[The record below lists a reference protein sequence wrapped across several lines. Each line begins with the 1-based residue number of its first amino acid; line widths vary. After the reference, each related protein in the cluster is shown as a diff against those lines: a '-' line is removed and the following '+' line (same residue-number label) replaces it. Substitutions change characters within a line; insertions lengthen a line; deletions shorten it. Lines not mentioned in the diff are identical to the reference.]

1 MPVNHEQVEVAAAWA
16 RVRQNLRMSA
26 GQRLFDRWLKPM
38 ELVADDD
45 AGVVRLALPSAF
57 MTDWVRNHYAERLTH
72 EFRAHLPQLR
82 EVVVETASTLA
93 ARVVPAAPVADA
105 VDAGT
110 DMDAA
115 VPVAPSMS
123 TPAIVT
129 RTAAERPVFDARYRF
144 DRFVVSAS
152 NRVAFNAAKALA
164 EPGVPRFSPLYLHS
178 GTGLGKTHLMHAIGH
193 AFLAADPSAG
203 AVYLPAERFMFEF
216 VAAVRARDTHAF
228 KARLRGLDLLMI
240 DDLQFVAG
248 KDATQEE
255 CLHTINAFMDAGKRV
270 VIACDR
276 SPGLL
281 EGIDPRLVSRLGAGL
296 VADIKLPETDLR
308 QAILAAKLAEVPG
321 MAVPD
326 EVLELLAGRIRGS
339 VRELEGAFNR
349 LVAYAS
355 LTGDTIDMAF
365 AHATLGEMLA
375 GPARRV
381 TIDDIQRAVSA
392 HFEVKQLD
400 LVSARR
406 AQAIARPRQVAM
418 YLAKRLTTR
427 SLPEIGRKFGNRDH
441 STVIHAVRRIEEL
454 RGTDREIDAAVRTL
468 LRSLEG

>member
-1 MPVNHEQVEVAAAWA
+1 MTMPVDHGQVEVAAAWA
-16 RVRQNLRMSA
+16 RVRQNLRASA

-38 ELVADDD
+38 ELVAPDGD
-45 AGVVRLALPSAF
+45 GVVRLTLPSAF

-72 EFRAHLPQLR
+72 EFRAQLPQVR
-82 EVVVETASTLA
+82 DVVVETATALQ
-93 ARVVPAAPVADA
+93 ARIVPPAPMVDSMPALVAAAPIAA
-105 VDAGT
+105 P
-110 DMDAA
+110 A
-115 VPVAPSMS
+115 VPQRAP
-123 TPAIVT
+123 
-129 RTAAERPVFDARYRF
+129 AERPAFDPRYRF

-152 NRVAFNAAKALA
+152 NRVAFNAAKAVA
-164 EPGVPRFSPLYLHS
+164 EPGVPRFSPLFLHS

-193 AFLAADPSAG
+193 AFLEADPAAS

-216 VAAVRARDTHAF
+216 VAAMRARDTHGF
-228 KARLRGLDLLMI
+228 KAKLRGVDLLMI

-276 SPGLL
+276 SPALL
-281 EGIDPRLVSRLGAGL
+281 DGIDPRLLSRLGGGL
-296 VADIKLPETDLR
+296 VADIKAPETELR
-308 QAILAAKLAEVPG
+308 HAILAAKLAEVPG
-321 MAVPD
+321 ITVPED
-326 EVLELLAGRIRGS
+326 VVDLLAGRIRGS
-339 VRELEGAFNR
+339 VRELEGALNR

-375 GPARRV
+375 GPAKRV

-406 AQAIARPRQVAM
+406 AQVIARPRQVAM

-454 RGTDREIDAAVRTL
+454 RGIDREIDTAVRTL

>member
-1 MPVNHEQVEVAAAWA
+1 MPVDHGQVEVAAAWA
-16 RVRQNLRMSA
+16 RVRQNLRASA

-38 ELVADDD
+38 ELVAPDGD
-45 AGVVRLALPSAF
+45 GVVRLTLPSAF

-72 EFRAHLPQLR
+72 EFRAQLPQVR
-82 EVVVETASTLA
+82 DVVVETATALQ
-93 ARVVPAAPVADA
+93 ARIVPPAPMPEASAVPAPLTAAPAP
-105 VDAGT
+105 
-110 DMDAA
+110 A
-115 VPVAPSMS
+115 VPQRAP
-123 TPAIVT
+123 
-129 RTAAERPVFDARYRF
+129 AERPTFDPRYRF

-152 NRVAFNAAKALA
+152 NRVAFNAAKAVA
-164 EPGVPRFSPLYLHS
+164 EPGVPRFSPLFLHS

-193 AFLAADPSAG
+193 AFLDADPAAS

-216 VAAVRARDTHAF
+216 VAAMRARDTHGF
-228 KARLRGLDLLMI
+228 KAKLRGVDLLMI

-276 SPGLL
+276 SPALL
-281 EGIDPRLVSRLGAGL
+281 DGIDPRLLSRLGGGL
-296 VADIKLPETDLR
+296 VADIKTPETDLR
-308 QAILAAKLAEVPG
+308 HAILAAKLAEVPG
-321 MAVPD
+321 IAVPGD
-326 EVLELLAGRIRGS
+326 VVDLLAGRIRGS
-339 VRELEGAFNR
+339 VRELEGALNR
-349 LVAYAS
+349 LIAYAS

-406 AQAIARPRQVAM
+406 AQVIARPRQVAM

-454 RGTDREIDAAVRTL
+454 RGVDREIDTAVRTL

>member
-1 MPVNHEQVEVAAAWA
+1 MPVDHGQVEVAAAWA
-16 RVRQNLRMSA
+16 RVRQNLRASA

-38 ELVADDD
+38 ELVAQDDE
-45 AGVVRLALPSAF
+45 GVVRLTLPSAF
-57 MTDWVRNHYAERLTH
+57 MTDWVRNHYAERLAH
-72 EFRAHLPQLR
+72 EFRTYLPEVR
-82 EVVVETASTLA
+82 DVVVETASALQS
-93 ARVVPAAPVADA
+93 RVVPPAALPEPPAPV
-105 VDAGT
+105 VV
-110 DMDAA
+110 AA
-115 VPVAPSMS
+115 VPQRAP
-123 TPAIVT
+123 AD
-129 RTAAERPVFDARYRF
+129 RPTFDPRYRF
-144 DRFVVSAS
+144 ERFVVSAS

-164 EPGVPRFSPLYLHS
+164 EPGVPRFSPLFLHS

-193 AFLAADPSAG
+193 AFLDADPAAS

-216 VAAVRARDTHAF
+216 VAAMRARDTHGF
-228 KARLRGLDLLMI
+228 KAKLRGVDLLMI

-276 SPGLL
+276 SPALL
-281 EGIDPRLVSRLGAGL
+281 EGIDPRLLSRLGGGL
-296 VADIKLPETDLR
+296 VADIKLPETELR
-308 QAILAAKLAEVPG
+308 HAILAAKLAEVPG
-321 MAVPD
+321 IDVPGD
-326 EVLELLAGRIRGS
+326 VVDLLAGRIRGS
-339 VRELEGAFNR
+339 VRELEGALNR
-349 LVAYAS
+349 LIAYAS

-375 GPARRV
+375 GPAKRV

-400 LVSARR
+400 LLSARR

-418 YLAKRLTTR
+418 YLAKQLTTR

-454 RGTDREIDAAVRTL
+454 RGVDREIDTAVRTL

>member
-1 MPVNHEQVEVAAAWA
+1 MTMPVDHGQVEVAAAWA
-16 RVRQNLRMSA
+16 RVRQNLRASA

-38 ELVADDD
+38 ELVAPDGD
-45 AGVVRLALPSAF
+45 GVVRLTLPSAF

-72 EFRAHLPQLR
+72 EFRAQLPQVR
-82 EVVVETASTLA
+82 DVVVETATALQ
-93 ARVVPAAPVADA
+93 ARIVPPAPMVDLVPAPITAAPIAA
-105 VDAGT
+105 P
-110 DMDAA
+110 A
-115 VPVAPSMS
+115 VPQRAP
-123 TPAIVT
+123 
-129 RTAAERPVFDARYRF
+129 AERPAFDPRYRF
-144 DRFVVSAS
+144 DRFIVSAS
-152 NRVAFNAAKALA
+152 NRVAFNAAKAVA
-164 EPGVPRFSPLYLHS
+164 EPGVPRFSPLFLHS

-193 AFLAADPSAG
+193 AFLEADPAAS

-216 VAAVRARDTHAF
+216 VAAMRARDTHGF
-228 KARLRGLDLLMI
+228 KARLRGVDLLMI

-276 SPGLL
+276 SPALL
-281 EGIDPRLVSRLGAGL
+281 DGIDPRLLSRLGGGL
-296 VADIKLPETDLR
+296 VADIKAPETELR
-308 QAILAAKLAEVPG
+308 HAILAAKLAEVPG
-321 MAVPD
+321 ITVPED
-326 EVLELLAGRIRGS
+326 VVDLLAGRIRGS
-339 VRELEGAFNR
+339 VRELEGALNR
-349 LVAYAS
+349 LIAYAS

-375 GPARRV
+375 GPAKRV

-406 AQAIARPRQVAM
+406 AQVIARPRQVAM

-454 RGTDREIDAAVRTL
+454 RGVDREIDTAVRTL

>member
-1 MPVNHEQVEVAAAWA
+1 MTKPVDHGQVEVAAAWA
-16 RVRQNLRMSA
+16 CVRQNLRASA

-38 ELVADDD
+38 ELVAPDGD
-45 AGVVRLALPSAF
+45 GVVRLTLPSAF

-72 EFRAHLPQLR
+72 EFRAQLPEVR
-82 EVVVETASTLA
+82 DVVVETASALQS
-93 ARVVPAAPVADA
+93 RIVPPAVLPESAPAPVAPPVA
-105 VDAGT
+105 FA
-110 DMDAA
+110 AA
-115 VPVAPSMS
+115 VPQRVPGD
-123 TPAIVT
+123 
-129 RTAAERPVFDARYRF
+129 RPVFDPRYRF
-144 DRFVVSAS
+144 DRFIVSAS
-152 NRVAFNAAKALA
+152 NRVAFNAAKAVA
-164 EPGVPRFSPLYLHS
+164 EPGAPRFSPLFLHS

-193 AFLAADPSAG
+193 AFLDADPAASAT
-203 AVYLPAERFMFEF
+203 YLPAERFMFEF
-216 VAAVRARDTHAF
+216 VAAMRARDTHGF
-228 KARLRGLDLLMI
+228 KARLRGVDLLMI

-281 EGIDPRLVSRLGAGL
+281 EGIDPRLLSRLGGGL
-296 VADIKLPETDLR
+296 VADIKLPETELR
-308 QAILAAKLAEVPG
+308 HAILAAKLAEVPG
-321 MAVPD
+321 IVVPED
-326 EVLELLAGRIRGS
+326 VLELLAGRIRGS
-339 VRELEGAFNR
+339 VRELEGALNR
-349 LVAYAS
+349 LIAYAS

-375 GPARRV
+375 GPAKRV

-400 LVSARR
+400 LISARR

-454 RGTDREIDAAVRTL
+454 RGVDREIDSAVRTL

>member
-1 MPVNHEQVEVAAAWA
+1 MTMPVDHGQVEVAAAWA
-16 RVRQNLRMSA
+16 RVRQNLRASA

-38 ELVADDD
+38 ELVAPDGD
-45 AGVVRLALPSAF
+45 GVVRLTLPSAF

-72 EFRAHLPQLR
+72 EFRVQLPQVR
-82 EVVVETASTLA
+82 DVVVETATALQT
-93 ARVVPAAPVADA
+93 RIVPPAPMVDSGPAPVAA
-105 VDAGT
+105 API
-110 DMDAA
+110 AAPA
-115 VPVAPSMS
+115 VPQRAP
-123 TPAIVT
+123 
-129 RTAAERPVFDARYRF
+129 AERPVFDPRYRF
-144 DRFVVSAS
+144 DRFVVAAS
-152 NRVAFNAAKALA
+152 NRVAFNAAKAVA
-164 EPGVPRFSPLYLHS
+164 EPGVPRFSPLFLHS

-193 AFLAADPSAG
+193 AFLDADPAAS

-216 VAAVRARDTHAF
+216 VAAMRARDTHGF
-228 KARLRGLDLLMI
+228 KAKLRGVDLLMI

-276 SPGLL
+276 SPALL
-281 EGIDPRLVSRLGAGL
+281 DGIDPRLLSRLGGGL
-296 VADIKLPETDLR
+296 VADIKAPETELR
-308 QAILAAKLAEVPG
+308 HAILAAKLAEVPG
-321 MAVPD
+321 ITVPED
-326 EVLELLAGRIRGS
+326 VVDLLAGRIRGS
-339 VRELEGAFNR
+339 VRELEGALNR
-349 LVAYAS
+349 LIAYAS

-406 AQAIARPRQVAM
+406 AQVIARPRQVAM
-418 YLAKRLTTR
+418 YLAKRLTSR

-454 RGTDREIDAAVRTL
+454 RGVDREIDTAVRTL

>member
-1 MPVNHEQVEVAAAWA
+1 MPVDHGQVEVAAAWA
-16 RVRQNLRMSA
+16 RVRQNLRASA

-38 ELVADDD
+38 ELVAPDGD
-45 AGVVRLALPSAF
+45 GVVRLTLPSAF

-72 EFRAHLPQLR
+72 EFRAQLPQVR
-82 EVVVETASTLA
+82 DVVVETATALQT
-93 ARVVPAAPVADA
+93 RIVPPAPM
-105 VDAGT
+105 VDAMPAPIAAT
-110 DMDAA
+110 PIVAPA
-115 VPVAPSMS
+115 VPQRAP
-123 TPAIVT
+123 
-129 RTAAERPVFDARYRF
+129 AERPAFDPRYRF

-152 NRVAFNAAKALA
+152 NRVAFNAAKAVA
-164 EPGVPRFSPLYLHS
+164 EPGVPRFSPLFLHS

-193 AFLAADPSAG
+193 AFLEADPAAS

-216 VAAVRARDTHAF
+216 VAAMRARDTHGF
-228 KARLRGLDLLMI
+228 KARLRGVDLLMI

-276 SPGLL
+276 SPALL
-281 EGIDPRLVSRLGAGL
+281 DGIDPRLLSRLGGGL
-296 VADIKLPETDLR
+296 VADIKAPETELR
-308 QAILAAKLAEVPG
+308 HAILAAKLAEVSG
-321 MAVPD
+321 ITVPED
-326 EVLELLAGRIRGS
+326 VVDLLAGRIRGS
-339 VRELEGAFNR
+339 VRELEGALNR

-355 LTGDTIDMAF
+355 LTGDVIDMAF

-375 GPARRV
+375 GPAKRV

-406 AQAIARPRQVAM
+406 AQVIARPRQVAM

-441 STVIHAVRRIEEL
+441 STVIHAVRRIDEL
-454 RGTDREIDAAVRTL
+454 RGVDREIDTAVRTL

>member
-1 MPVNHEQVEVAAAWA
+1 MTVAVDHGQVEVAAAWA
-16 RVRQNLRMSA
+16 RVRHNLRMSA
-26 GQRLFDRWLKPM
+26 GQRLFDRWLKPI
-38 ELVADDD
+38 ELVADEEGD
-45 AGVVRLALPSAF
+45 VIRLTLPSAF

-72 EFRAHLPQLR
+72 EFRAQLPQVR
-82 EVVVETASTLA
+82 EVLVETARALQS
-93 ARVVPAAPVADA
+93 RIVPAARIDGDGDEPDA
-105 VDAGT
+105 PFDGHA
-110 DMDAA
+110 
-115 VPVAPSMS
+115 APS
-123 TPAIVT
+123 PRIVG
-129 RTAAERPVFDARYRF
+129 ERPNFDSRYRF
-144 DRFVVSAS
+144 ENFVVAPS

-164 EPGVPRFSPLYLHS
+164 QPGTPRFSPLFLHS

-193 AFLAADPSAG
+193 AFLAADPEAS

-216 VAAVRARDTHAF
+216 VAAMRARDTHSF
-228 KARLRGLDLLMI
+228 KARLRGVDLLMI

-276 SPGLL
+276 SPALL
-281 EGIDPRLVSRLGAGL
+281 DGIDPRLVSRLGGGL
-296 VADIKLPETDLR
+296 VADIKAPEEELR
-308 QAILAAKLAEVPG
+308 HAILAAKLADAPNASVPE
-321 MAVPD
+321 D
-326 EVLELLAGRIRGS
+326 VLELLAGRLRGS
-339 VRELEGAFNR
+339 VRELEGALNR
-349 LVAYAS
+349 LLAYAQ
-355 LTGDTIDMAF
+355 LTGETIDMAF

-375 GPARRV
+375 GPAKRV

-400 LVSARR
+400 LISARR

-418 YLAKRLTTR
+418 YLAKQLTTR

-454 RGTDREIDAAVRTL
+454 RGVDREIDSAVRTL